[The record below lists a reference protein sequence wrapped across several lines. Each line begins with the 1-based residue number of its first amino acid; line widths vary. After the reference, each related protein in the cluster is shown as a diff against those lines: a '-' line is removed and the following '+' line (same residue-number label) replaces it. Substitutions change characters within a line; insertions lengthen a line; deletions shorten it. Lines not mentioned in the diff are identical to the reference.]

1 MFDAPHIEVQAPAEC
16 APFSRVLAGLRLKF
30 REAPF
35 LRGVTPKGTMMILT
49 LNPSTSTW
57 TLIEVMPDM
66 TACIRADGNGMEP
79 VPFVPDG
86 TDS

>member
-1 MFDAPHIEVQAPAEC
+1 MIDAYIEAQAPQAEC
-16 APFSRVLAGLRLKF
+16 AQFSRVIAGLRLKF
-30 REAPF
+30 KETPF

-57 TLIEVMPDM
+57 TLIEVLPDM

-79 VPFVPDG
+79 IPFVPDG